1 MGRPARGVSRRFAG
15 AAMAAVLGLSGTLAT
30 AAGEC
35 KFVRIAEWQVSPKA
49 AMLVVEGAING
60 KNVGVALDTAANA
73 TWIAG
78 WHADRLGLGRRNS
91 TLDGLSPTRELAC
104 YGTSVEEFRLG
115 WNKMRNWET

>member
-1 MGRPARGVSRRFAG
+1 MRSSARGLSRRFAG

-49 AMLVVEGAING
+49 ATLVVEGAING

-78 WHADRLGLGRRNS
+78 WHADRLGLVRRNS
-91 TLDGLSPTRELAC
+91 TLYGLSPSGELAV
-104 YGTSVEEFRLG
+104 YATSVDEFRLG
-115 WNKMRNWET
+115 ESKIR